1 MVRVRYAPSPT
12 GEIHIGNART
22 ALFNYLFAKHHN
34 GTFILRLDDTDEKR
48 STKEAIDSMVR
59 DITWLGLDWDEGYLK
74 GGAYGPY
81 RQKERLSIYNHY
93 IDVLL
98 QENFAYE
105 LYYTDEEVEKIRED
119 YEKTLRTFSYRK
131 LKENETEGRVR
142 EFKEKGI
149 NPAIVFKVEE
159 DKEIIVNDLVRGN
172 VKFNSSEFK
181 DFVIRRSNGLPVYNY
196 ATVIDD
202 ALMQITHVIRAEEHL
217 SNTPKQI
224 LIFQALN
231 FPLPLFA
238 HISLILAPDRTKLS
252 KRHGATSLGQ
262 FREMGILPEALFN
275 FLALLGWS
283 PKDNREFFTKD
294 ELINLFDL
302 DNVNKAPAIFDF
314 EKLKWMNHKYIVDKD
329 ARDLCIDALPYLKDA
344 YGIAECNEK
353 IVSIVDAVKGNM
365 NVIPDVIPYSK
376 PFFEELEIPQGS
388 DEEKILKDRDV
399 LKTFTYVLSN
409 IGSVQFNKEAIEAFL
424 DSLRENVGVGSK
436 KIYHPLRVALYY
448 SKNGPELYK
457 IFLVLGKDEVKAR
470 LTKAI
475 NLVKQLTQVW

>member
-1 MVRVRYAPSPT
+1 MIRVRYAPSPT

-74 GGAYGPY
+74 GGNFGPY
-81 RQKERLSIYNHY
+81 RQRERIPIYNHY
-93 IDVLL
+93 IDILL
-98 QENFAYE
+98 QNNFAYE

-224 LIFQALN
+224 LIFEALN

-314 EKLKWMNHKYIVDKD
+314 EKLKWMNHKYIVDTPADKLYEIYREITPDADKFPKEKLIDFIETMKEHFDTVKD
-329 ARDLCIDALPYLKDA
+329 IDTLASTVFAPYEIKEEYMNRIKELNAVNLISEFKNRLETLEPFDKDSVLALIKEVGKALQ
-344 YGIAECNEK
+344 I
-353 IVSIVDAVKGNM
+353 KGRNL
-365 NVIPDVIPYSK
+365 Y
-376 PFFEELEIPQGS
+376 F
-388 DEEKILKDRDV
+388 
-399 LKTFTYVLSN
+399 
-409 IGSVQFNKEAIEAFL
+409 
-424 DSLRENVGVGSK
+424 
-436 KIYHPLRVALYY
+436 PLRLAVTMQEEGIEVHEYIYFIGKEETL
-448 SKNGPELYK
+448 SRLQK
-457 IFLVLGKDEVKAR
+457 VLEVLNA
-470 LTKAI
+470 
-475 NLVKQLTQVW
+475 

>member
-1 MVRVRYAPSPT
+1 MIRVRYAPSPT

-22 ALFNYLFAKHHN
+22 ALFNYLFVKHHN

-74 GGAYGPY
+74 GGNFGPY
-81 RQKERLSIYNHY
+81 RQRERIPIYNHY
-93 IDVLL
+93 IDILL
-98 QENFAYE
+98 QNNFAYE

-149 NPAIVFKVEE
+149 NPAIVFKVAE

-224 LIFQALN
+224 LIFEALN

-275 FLALLGWS
+275 FLSLLGWS

-314 EKLKWMNHKYIVDKD
+314 EKLKWMNHKYIVDTPADKLYEIYREITPDADKFPKEKLIDFIETMKEHFDTVKD
-329 ARDLCIDALPYLKDA
+329 IDTLASTVFAPYEIKEEYMNRIKELNAVNLISEFKNRLETLEPFDKDSVLALIKEVGKALQ
-344 YGIAECNEK
+344 I
-353 IVSIVDAVKGNM
+353 KGRNL
-365 NVIPDVIPYSK
+365 Y
-376 PFFEELEIPQGS
+376 F
-388 DEEKILKDRDV
+388 
-399 LKTFTYVLSN
+399 
-409 IGSVQFNKEAIEAFL
+409 
-424 DSLRENVGVGSK
+424 
-436 KIYHPLRVALYY
+436 PLRLAVTMQEEGIEVHEYIYFIGKEETL
-448 SKNGPELYK
+448 SRLQK
-457 IFLVLGKDEVKAR
+457 VLEVLNA
-470 LTKAI
+470 
-475 NLVKQLTQVW
+475 

>member
-81 RQKERLSIYNHY
+81 RQRERLPIYNHY

-149 NPAIVFKVEE
+149 NPAIVFKVAE

-224 LIFQALN
+224 LIFEALH

-283 PKDNREFFTKD
+283 PKDNREFFTKN

-302 DNVNKAPAIFDF
+302 DNVNKAPAVFDF
-314 EKLKWMNHKYIVDKD
+314 EKLKWMNHKYIVDTPADKLYEVYREITPDADKFPKEKLIDFIETMKEHFNTIKD
-329 ARDLCIDALPYLKDA
+329 IDTLASTVFAPYEIKEEYINKLKELNAVNLISEFKKRLETLEPFDKDSVLALIKEVGKALQ
-344 YGIAECNEK
+344 I
-353 IVSIVDAVKGNM
+353 KGRNL
-365 NVIPDVIPYSK
+365 Y
-376 PFFEELEIPQGS
+376 F
-388 DEEKILKDRDV
+388 
-399 LKTFTYVLSN
+399 
-409 IGSVQFNKEAIEAFL
+409 
-424 DSLRENVGVGSK
+424 
-436 KIYHPLRVALYY
+436 PLRLAVTMQEEGIEVHEYIYFIGKEETL
-448 SKNGPELYK
+448 SRLQK
-457 IFLVLGKDEVKAR
+457 VLEVLNA
-470 LTKAI
+470 
-475 NLVKQLTQVW
+475 

>member
-81 RQKERLSIYNHY
+81 RQRERIPIYNHY

-142 EFKEKGI
+142 EFTEKGI